1 MDEKLRAVVWDLDGV
16 IVDSAEAQNASWVA
30 MAREYGVPYS
40 SDKDFKIIFCRH
52 NTDIVSSQWGITD
65 PRLAE
70 EMILSK
76 EVFFRKN
83 ATNLVPL
90 PGVVEL
96 VSALSDAGWKQAI
109 GSSAPM
115 ENITLLLEVTRL
127 AKYMDAIASGDHVT
141 KGKPDPEVFL
151 LAFQMLGVDPANGV
165 VIEDAI
171 VGVTAAKK
179 AGAACIAVTNTE
191 FAQPLLDAGADLVT
205 STLEGMRVGDL
216 ERLVQAQIRNSG

>member
-1 MDEKLRAVVWDLDGV
+1 MYKELRAVVWDLDGV
-16 IVDSAEAQNASWVA
+16 IVDSAEVQNASWVA
-30 MAREYGVPYS
+30 MAREYGVPYAP
-40 SDKDFKIIFCRH
+40 DKDFKVIFGRH

-83 ATNLVPL
+83 AASLEPL

-96 VSALSDAGWKQAI
+96 VSALSNAGWKQAI

-115 ENITLLLEVTRL
+115 ENITLLLDVTKL
-127 AKYMDAIASGDHVT
+127 AKYMDAIASGDNVT

-151 LAFQMLGVDPANGV
+151 LAFEMLGVDPANGV
-165 VIEDAI
+165 VVEDAI
-171 VGVTAAKK
+171 VGVKGAKR

-191 FAQPLLDAGADLVT
+191 SAQPLRDAGADLVV
-205 STLEGMRVGDL
+205 STLEGLRVDDF
-216 ERLVQAQIRNSG
+216 ERLVLAQAGNHR

>member
-1 MDEKLRAVVWDLDGV
+1 MDKDLRAVVWDLDGV

-30 MAREYGVPYS
+30 MARKYSVPYS
-40 SDKDFKIIFCRH
+40 PDEDFKIIFGRH
-52 NTDIVSSQWGITD
+52 NTDIISSQWGITD

-76 EVFFRKN
+76 EDFFRKS
-83 ATNLVPL
+83 ATSLDPL

-115 ENITLLLEVTRL
+115 ENITLLLEVTKL
-127 AKYMDAIASGDHVT
+127 AKYMDAIASGDNVT

-151 LAFQMLGVDPANGV
+151 LAFQMLGVDPGNGV

-171 VGVTAAKK
+171 VGVKAAKR
-179 AGAACIAVTNTE
+179 AGAASIGVTNTE
-191 FAQPLLDAGADLVT
+191 AAQPLWDAGADLVV
-205 STLEGMRVGDL
+205 STLEELRVDDL
-216 ERLVQAQIRNSG
+216 ERLVLAQDRNYQ

>member
-1 MDEKLRAVVWDLDGV
+1 M
-16 IVDSAEAQNASWVA
+16 
-30 MAREYGVPYS
+30 
-40 SDKDFKIIFCRH
+40 
-52 NTDIVSSQWGITD
+52 
-65 PRLAE
+65 
-70 EMILSK
+70 
-76 EVFFRKN
+76 
-83 ATNLVPL
+83 
-90 PGVVEL
+90 
-96 VSALSDAGWKQAI
+96 
-109 GSSAPM
+109 
-115 ENITLLLEVTRL
+115 
-127 AKYMDAIASGDHVT
+127 T

-191 FAQPLLDAGADLVT
+191 LAQPLLDAGADLVT